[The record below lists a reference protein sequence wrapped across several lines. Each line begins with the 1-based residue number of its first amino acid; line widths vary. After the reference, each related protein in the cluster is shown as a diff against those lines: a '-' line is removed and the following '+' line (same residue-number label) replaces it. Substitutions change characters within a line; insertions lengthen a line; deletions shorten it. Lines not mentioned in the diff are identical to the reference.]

1 MPLTRESLISGQ
13 RAPLIITR
21 LEGSQPLSEFVAE
34 HRLRLRHQLV
44 QYGAILFRRFGVRDA
59 GAFSEFVA
67 ATGDARIEYRFGST
81 PRSLVKERIYTSTEY
96 PANLEIALH
105 SENSYHTVWPRKVA
119 FCCVV
124 PATAGGETPIAD
136 LREVGRDVG
145 EALMDRLEE
154 GGVEYVRHYHP
165 GIDLPWETVFGTRDR
180 SRVAEFCDARQID
193 HAWLGRHAELLR
205 TSEIC
210 QGVVY
215 HPVTGERLF
224 FNQAHLFHETG
235 LGEEL
240 AGSLRAAFGSQL
252 PRHSRYGDGAE
263 FEGDEIARIMQAF
276 KRNARSFPWEAGDVL
291 WVDNEQIAHGRAP
304 FKGERR
310 ILAALMDSSDQPR
323 PAVPRR
329 HVAAEELT

>member
-13 RAPLIITR
+13 RAPLVITK

-44 QYGAILFRRFGVRDA
+44 QYGAILFRRFGVCDA

-67 ATGDARIEYRFGST
+67 ATGDPRIEYRFGST

-119 FCCVV
+119 FCCLV
-124 PATAGGETPIAD
+124 PAAEGGETPIAD
-136 LREVGRDVG
+136 LRDVGRDVG

-154 GGVEYVRHYHP
+154 SGVEYVRHYHP

-180 SRVAEFCDARQID
+180 SRVAEFCDTRQID

-205 TSEIC
+205 TSETC

-215 HPVTGERLF
+215 HPLTGERLF
-224 FNQAHLFHETG
+224 FNQAHLFHESS
-235 LGEEL
+235 LGEDL
-240 AGSLRAAFGSQL
+240 ARSLRAAFGSQL
-252 PRHSRYGDGAE
+252 PRHSRYGDGPE
-263 FEGDEIARIMQAF
+263 FETDEIARIMQAF
-276 KRNARSFPWEAGDVL
+276 KRNARRFPWEAGDVL

-323 PAVPRR
+323 LAAPRPHAV
-329 HVAAEELT
+329 AEELT